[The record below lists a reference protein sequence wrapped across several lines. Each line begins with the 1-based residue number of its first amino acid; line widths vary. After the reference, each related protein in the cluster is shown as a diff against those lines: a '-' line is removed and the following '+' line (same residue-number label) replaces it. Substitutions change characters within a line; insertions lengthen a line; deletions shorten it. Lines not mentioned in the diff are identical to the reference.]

1 MKVLLGT
8 NNKGRVRYYSRKLKE
23 RGIDIVTP
31 RELGIH
37 IDVEETGET
46 SRENAI
52 LKAKAYQK
60 LTDLPVIAID
70 DALYLEGLPEEL
82 QPKTHVKRI
91 GGREL
96 SDSEMITYYHE
107 LVKTYG
113 TDGVLP
119 GYYWKGVAVAYQDQV
134 YAFDTKEYRYFVDT
148 ISEVLDPDL
157 PLASIQ
163 MIYLKGKPGDK
174 DAVCKYKSELTEEEE
189 RISMDV
195 IHQPVF
201 EFLEKTMAEIA
212 QRDCDVKSLRT
223 AFTDC
228 KIIMLDVDN
237 TLLDFNLCTISDAEK
252 VAKSFGITLPEH
264 WDGTFHRIND
274 QLWLD
279 LENEKITLEGIHAI
293 RWIRVLSALGI
304 PHAEEIGV
312 DFEKAFVEQLKYE
325 AIPVEGA
332 MELLQYLKEKGYELA
347 VASNGPWEQQFNR
360 LTQAGMLELIGE
372 ENLFTS
378 GDIGISKPQKGFFDA
393 CLKRLAKRLGRKPE
407 LSEIVMIGD
416 SLTADI
422 GGAKDSGL
430 ATIWFDYDNKGV
442 KAPGAEKADCR
453 VEKLQEIMGLI

>member
-23 RGIDIVTP
+23 HGIDIVTP
-31 RELGIH
+31 KDLGIH

-70 DALYLEGLPEEL
+70 DALYLEGLPEKL
-82 QPKTHVKRI
+82 QPKTHVKRV

-96 SDSEMITYYHE
+96 TEAEMISYYHD

-113 TDGVLP
+113 VDGILK
-119 GYYWKGVAVAYQDQV
+119 GYYWKGIAVAYRDRV

-148 ISEVLDPDL
+148 ISEVLDPGL

-163 MIYLKGKPGDK
+163 MIYLKGKPGDE

-201 EFLEKTMAEIA
+201 EFLEKVMTEIA
-212 QRDCDVKSLRT
+212 QSDGPADSKMTSFR
-223 AFTDC
+223 DC

-252 VAKSFGITLPEH
+252 VAKKFGITLPEN
-264 WDGTFHRIND
+264 WDVTFHRIND

-279 LENEKITLEGIHAI
+279 LEKGLLTIDDIHAV
-293 RWIRVLSALGI
+293 RWTRVLEALGI
-304 PHAEEIGV
+304 EEAKNIGV
-312 DFEKAFVEQLKYE
+312 EFEKDFVEQLKSE

-332 MELLQYLKEKGYELA
+332 MELLSYLKKKGYLLT
-347 VASNGPWEQQFNR
+347 VASNGPWEQQVNR
-360 LTQAGMLELIGE
+360 LKLAGMLEYFGE

-378 GDIGISKPQKGFFDA
+378 GEIGCSKPQKKFFDV
-393 CLKRLAKRLGRKPE
+393 CLGRLAQKTGESLE
-407 LSEIVMIGD
+407 LQNIVMIGD

-430 ATIWFDYDNKGV
+430 KTIWFDYGNKGL
-442 KAPGAEKADCR
+442 KTQGSEKADVR
-453 VEKLQEIMGLI
+453 VEKLPDIQKYL